1 MPTPR
6 YIRGVD
12 AFARP
17 RHPTPCPIHIVLH
30 FSPVKRALRTLL
42 AVLHKK
48 DHTKINIHGK
58 QCKRDER
65 KILLSVTFAF
75 YPNRNSST
83 LSAVSLYN
91 KSQKDSDLSFKRS
104 ITFAPD
110 IYKF

>member
-17 RHPTPCPIHIVLH
+17 RHPTPGPIHIVLH

-58 QCKRDER
+58 QCKRGER
-65 KILLSVTFAF
+65 K
-75 YPNRNSST
+75 NT
-83 LSAVSLYN
+83 LVRYICFLP
-91 KSQKDSDLSFKRS
+91 K
-104 ITFAPD
+104 
-110 IYKF
+110 